1 MPSIQTIRN
10 DLDNA
15 LQAKQSLMSVSTY
28 NKYWR
33 LVAENWDDKEELGK
47 LYTKINKIKQ
57 SKVSKLKQ
65 ELKALRDAGE
75 INPNV
80 KLNQSEAKLRDIY
93 NNHYLSKF
101 DNDAFFVKPKT
112 KPALTEVKSFK
123 NTVQNIIFENN
134 DDVEWGFSSFCI
146 LNYTIP
152 SIRKAMKDHHNV
164 KLNFNFTFIMEHKDV
179 KGVDEENFVEVSHSS
194 TPQTL
199 FNVGEIQDCLSDV
212 ITETKNWITEFQERE
227 TGKIFRYVKLL
238 SLGIGAYKPLRAGSY
253 IPLDEF
259 LSNKKCCINI
269 QNEDEKCLMYCV
281 LYHFNQKSIK
291 KDPQRVSKYK
301 SYENQFDFSSIKF
314 PASLHEVKKLEK
326 IIDYRINV
334 FY

>member
-47 LYTKINKIKQ
+47 IYTKINKIKQ

-80 KLNQSEAKLRDIY
+80 KLNQSEEKLRDIY
-93 NNHYLSKF
+93 DNHFLSKF
-101 DNDAFFVKPKT
+101 DNDEIIVQPTKKV

-123 NTVQNIIFENN
+123 NTVQNITFENN
-134 DDVEWGFSSFCI
+134 DDVEWGYSSFRI

-199 FNVGEIQDCLSDV
+199 FDVEEIQDCLSDV
-212 ITETKNWITEFQERE
+212 ITETKNWIAEFQERE
-227 TGKIFRYVKLL
+227 TGKIFRYLKFL

-259 LSNKKCCINI
+259 C
-269 QNEDEKCLMYCV
+269 Q
-281 LYHFNQKSIK
+281 IK
-291 KDPQRVSKYK
+291 NAV
-301 SYENQFDFSSIKF
+301 
-314 PASLHEVKKLEK
+314 
-326 IIDYRINV
+326 
-334 FY
+334 